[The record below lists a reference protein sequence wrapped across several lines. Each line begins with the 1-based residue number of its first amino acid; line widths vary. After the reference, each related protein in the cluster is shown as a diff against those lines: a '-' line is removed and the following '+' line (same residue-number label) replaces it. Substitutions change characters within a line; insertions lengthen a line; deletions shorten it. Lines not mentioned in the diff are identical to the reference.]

1 MRKEYL
7 VTNPFEDPDAQYLVL
22 INDEGQHSL
31 WPVFADVP
39 DGWKVIFGE
48 DGRQE
53 CLDFIEANWTDM
65 RPNSLIRQM
74 EADEAARQADEAP
87 NGHAGNGRSGNGRS
101 GNGSA
106 RAKPKKVTA
115 SKES

>member
-1 MRKEYL
+1 MP
-7 VTNPFEDPDAQYLVL
+7 VATNPFEDPDAKYLVL

-39 DGWKVIFGE
+39 DGWEIIFGE

-53 CLDFIEANWTDM
+53 CLDFIEKNWTDM

-74 EADEAARQADEAP
+74 EADAAAAAQAD
-87 NGHAGNGRSGNGRS
+87 GTGNGRSGNGRS
-101 GNGSA
+101 GNGRSGNGAAAA
-106 RAKPKKVTA
+106 RAKKAAAAKK
-115 SKES
+115 